1 MTWQQL
7 KKVLAFYGRFTLS
20 FTQVG
25 YLARRVFWPKFAPDF
40 RGQHWLVTGG
50 SGGLGRQMVLEALR
64 GGATVLAAARSESKL
79 AELRAEVTAAGLTGL
94 ETECCDFTS
103 TADTERLIERLV
115 ARGQRF
121 DALMNNV
128 GVLNDDLIVTSEGR
142 EASFVSNLL
151 SHYQLTEALIAKQ
164 LLGKGSVV
172 VNVTSGGGYNV
183 PLMTG
188 TMNVTDPK
196 RYNGTVAYGFHK
208 RAQMVLN
215 QYWRNAYGALGI
227 DFFVMHPGW
236 ADTAG
241 VQRSLPRFRK
251 ILKSIL
257 RDAKS
262 GADTAIWRKNWYGS
276 IALCAR
282 RTCIRTRGRLA
293 RRRSR
298 WLHGSRPSWR
308 AGRADALSRSEKD
321 GLAARD
327 RLEHL

>member
-25 YLARRVFWPKFAPDF
+25 YLARRLFWPSFSPDF
-40 RGQHWLVTGG
+40 RGQHWLITGG
-50 SGGLGRQMVLEALR
+50 SGGLGRQMVFEALR
-64 GGATVLAAARSESKL
+64 GGATVVAAARSASKL
-79 AELRAEVTAAGLTGL
+79 AELSAEV
-94 ETECCDFTS
+94 
-103 TADTERLIERLV
+103 
-115 ARGQRF
+115 F

-128 GVLNDDLIVTSEGR
+128 GVLNDDLIITSEGR

-151 SHYQLTEALIAKQ
+151 SHYQLTEALIAKE
-164 LLGKGSVV
+164 LLGQGSVV

-215 QYWRNAYGALGI
+215 QYWRDTYRSQGI

-241 VQRSLPRFRK
+241 VKRSLPRFRK

-257 RDAKS
+257 RDEKS
-262 GADTAIWRKNWYGS
+262 GADTAIWLAAKRPSQPEQELVWFDRKV
-276 IALCAR
+276 
-282 RTCIRTRGRLA
+282 RTAHVYPHTRATRETPQSLVAWLQTELA
-293 RRRSR
+293 RGPR
-298 WLHGSRPSWR
+298 
-308 AGRADALSRSEKD
+308 
-321 GLAARD
+321 
-327 RLEHL
+327 

>member
-25 YLARRVFWPKFAPDF
+25 YLARRAFWPKFAPDF

-50 SGGLGRQMVLEALR
+50 SGGLGRQMVFEALR
-64 GGATVLAAARSESKL
+64 GGATVVAAARSESKL
-79 AELRAEVTAAGLTGL
+79 AELRADAAAAGLSGL

-115 ARGQRF
+115 ARGRRF

-188 TMNVTDPK
+188 TMSPK
-196 RYNGTVAYGFHK
+196 HHTPWK
-208 RAQMVLN
+208 
-215 QYWRNAYGALGI
+215 
-227 DFFVMHPGW
+227 
-236 ADTAG
+236 
-241 VQRSLPRFRK
+241 
-251 ILKSIL
+251 
-257 RDAKS
+257 
-262 GADTAIWRKNWYGS
+262 
-276 IALCAR
+276 
-282 RTCIRTRGRLA
+282 
-293 RRRSR
+293 
-298 WLHGSRPSWR
+298 
-308 AGRADALSRSEKD
+308 DALDDSLEAY
-321 GLAARD
+321 LATK
-327 RLEHL
+327 

>member
-1 MTWQQL
+1 M
-7 KKVLAFYGRFTLS
+7 
-20 FTQVG
+20 
-25 YLARRVFWPKFAPDF
+25 VF
-40 RGQHWLVTGG
+40 
-50 SGGLGRQMVLEALR
+50 EALR
-64 GGATVLAAARSESKL
+64 GGATVVAAARSESKL
-79 AELRAEVTAAGLTGL
+79 AELRADAAAAGLSGL

-115 ARGQRF
+115 ARGRRF

-215 QYWRNAYGALGI
+215 QYWRTTYGAIGI

-257 RDAKS
+257 RDAES
-262 GADTAIWRKNWYGS
+262 GADTAIWLVAK
-276 IALCAR
+276 
-282 RTCIRTRGRLA
+282 
-293 RRRSR
+293 
-298 WLHGSRPSWR
+298 RPSQPEEELVWFDR
-308 AGRADALSRSEKD
+308 AVRTAHVYPHTRTTRETPQSLVAWLEAELGRGPR
-321 GLAARD
+321 
-327 RLEHL
+327 

>member
-1 MTWQQL
+1 MTWQQF

-25 YLARRVFWPKFAPDF
+25 YLARRAFWPKFAPDF

-50 SGGLGRQMVLEALR
+50 SGGLGRQMVFEALR
-64 GGATVLAAARSESKL
+64 GGATVVAAARSEGKL
-79 AELRAEVTAAGLTGL
+79 AELRTAVTAAGLTGL

-115 ARGQRF
+115 VRGRRF

-215 QYWRNAYGALGI
+215 QYWRNTYGAMGI

-257 RDAKS
+257 RDAES
-262 GADTAIWRKNWYGS
+262 GADTAIWLAAERPPQPEEELVWFDR
-276 IALCAR
+276 AV
-282 RTCIRTRGRLA
+282 RTAHVYPHTRATRETPQSLVAWLEVELA
-293 RRRSR
+293 RGPR
-298 WLHGSRPSWR
+298 
-308 AGRADALSRSEKD
+308 
-321 GLAARD
+321 
-327 RLEHL
+327 

>member
-25 YLARRVFWPKFAPDF
+25 YLARRLFWPSFTPDF
-40 RGQHWLVTGG
+40 RGQHWLITGG
-50 SGGLGRQMVLEALR
+50 SGGLGRQMVFEALR
-64 GGATVLAAARSESKL
+64 GGASVVAAARSESKL
-79 AELRAEVTAAGLTGL
+79 AELRADAAAAGLSGL

-115 ARGQRF
+115 ARGRRF

-151 SHYQLTEALIAKQ
+151 SHYQLTEALIAKEM
-164 LLGKGSVV
+164 LGKGSVI

-196 RYNGTVAYGFHK
+196 RYNGTIAYGFHK

-215 QYWRNAYGALGI
+215 QYWR
-227 DFFVMHPGW
+227 
-236 ADTAG
+236 DT
-241 VQRSLPRFRK
+241 
-251 ILKSIL
+251 
-257 RDAKS
+257 
-262 GADTAIWRKNWYGS
+262 
-276 IALCAR
+276 
-282 RTCIRTRGRLA
+282 
-293 RRRSR
+293 
-298 WLHGSRPSWR
+298 
-308 AGRADALSRSEKD
+308 
-321 GLAARD
+321 
-327 RLEHL
+327 